1 MGKNWNRTNEL
12 WHLNMLSRL
21 ELLVAVK
28 LIYYFGEGLATSFF
42 EDDYT
47 QSLGILKEFLT
58 CVLKEMG
65 TESLLQ

>member
-1 MGKNWNRTNEL
+1 
-12 WHLNMLSRL
+12 MLSRV